1 MRHLLDRHIPIVN
14 ALDTIL
20 GVLGRDI
27 MRVMP
32 LSARHP

>member
-1 MRHLLDRHIPIVN
+1 
-14 ALDTIL
+14 
-20 GVLGRDI
+20 